1 MHTKLDALL
10 KSCRR
15 RPPPSADGNA
25 AHAGREVVLF
35 CAHWTNSIILVRT
48 QASEMT
54 LGFRTRLIQ
63 RHTAGSILV
72 TCRLRCQPALH
83 LDQLLIWFRLDSMHL
98 CGDINLGP
106 AYRVVQ
112 KV

>member
-1 MHTKLDALL
+1 MEMRPTQAVKLSFSVFIGQIPYNLYVL
-10 KSCRR
+10 K
-15 RPPPSADGNA
+15 
-25 AHAGREVVLF
+25 
-35 CAHWTNSIILVRT
+35 
-48 QASEMT
+48 ASEMT